1 MFNFLHKTF
10 LHGRHTITA
19 SSTHKLFFL
28 PNPSSLI
35 SLKFIS
41 SAGNQ
46 HSFAVSYLINS
57 CGFSPESALKAS
69 KHVQFESPE
78 KPDSVIAFLNNH
90 GFSKTQISE
99 VVKKYPI
106 LLASDPEKTL
116 LPKFEFCDS
125 KGVSRPLLV
134 KIICFDPSILH
145 RSLESQWVPSFEIL
159 NDVLKSDEK
168 TIFAIT
174 RYLAHGPKTYL
185 RPNVNILKEN
195 GVPES
200 NIAKILY
207 HHPRIFF
214 CKPDQ
219 FRESVEEVKRMGLNP
234 LMFAFVLALRAL
246 RGMSKMT
253 WKKKINVYKGWG
265 WSEEEIL
272 MAFRRFPCFMS
283 ISEDKI
289 MGMMDYFVNIMGLES
304 SFISAR
310 PGLLVFSLKNRVVPR
325 GSVAQVLLSKGLVE
339 ASSLS
344 TLFGSPEK
352 LFLEKFVYRYQ
363 EEAPQLLK
371 LYTDK
376 LDFSKAAQK

>member
-1 MFNFLHKTF
+1 MRLYKKLKRDGN
-10 LHGRHTITA
+10 GEIGA
-19 SSTHKLFFL
+19 SSLWTIKKQ
-28 PNPSSLI
+28 S
-35 SLKFIS
+35 FIT
-41 SAGNQ
+41 GQ
-46 HSFAVSYLINS
+46 V
-57 CGFSPESALKAS
+57 
-69 KHVQFESPE
+69 
-78 KPDSVIAFLNNH
+78 
-90 GFSKTQISE
+90 
-99 VVKKYPI
+99 
-106 LLASDPEKTL
+106 
-116 LPKFEFCDS
+116 
-125 KGVSRPLLV
+125 
-134 KIICFDPSILH
+134 
-145 RSLESQWVPSFEIL
+145 SLESQWVPSFEIL